1 MDNNIEKFDPSQ
13 LMEGVK
19 DRIKATFV
27 SMIPDDV
34 WNQMVERE
42 IYIFTEGRIKQE
54 YDYSTKQYKEVRVP
68 YQGDIEKDQW
78 GNKKPDDISPLQEM
92 IRQGLRDKFK
102 EDIDKYLKSSE
113 YQAVWDQYG
122 MMTVSKAI
130 EEIIVKNSGIILQN
144 ALGELMQRGFENLR
158 ASISQVHYQ

>member
-102 EDIDKYLKSSE
+102 EDLDKYLTSDD
-113 YQAVWDQYG
+113 YQIFWNEHGTPV
-122 MMTVSKAI
+122 VSKAI
-130 EEIIVKNSGIILQN
+130 QEIIVKNSGAILRN
-144 ALGELMQRGFENLR
+144 VLEELMQRGFENLR
-158 ASISQVHYQ
+158 ASISQVHCQ